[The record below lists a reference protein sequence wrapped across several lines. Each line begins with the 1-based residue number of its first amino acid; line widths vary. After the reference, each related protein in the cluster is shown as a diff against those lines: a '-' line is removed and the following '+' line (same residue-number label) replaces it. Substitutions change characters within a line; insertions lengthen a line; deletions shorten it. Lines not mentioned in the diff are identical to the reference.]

1 MKKFKQYLREDIA
14 IFKPAKDLKSPKYK
28 KIKIFKEGWQKIQL
42 PTPVPP
48 ETEIEKLIS
57 ICHSATEQDKKER
70 RERSDMRASVR
81 LVRHIALLLLS
92 GLFSVR
98 GGGGLETS
106 IGNRE
111 DVGYTQ
117 TKTYT

>member
-1 MKKFKQYLREDIA
+1 
-14 IFKPAKDLKSPKYK
+14 
-28 KIKIFKEGWQKIQL
+28 
-42 PTPVPP
+42 
-48 ETEIEKLIS
+48 
-57 ICHSATEQDKKER
+57 
-70 RERSDMRASVR
+70 MRASVR

-98 GGGGLETS
+98 GGGRLETS